1 MRSRLH
7 RYATDTHP
15 LVWHLRKSV
24 RLSAQARF
32 CFRAADRGRAQIV
45 IPAMVLVEVMY
56 LAERN
61 RITTQ
66 LVEIITLVKT
76 STNYLIVPLDE
87 AVIAVAQTLPATIEL
102 HDRLIAATAKALNVP
117 LITGDEVLQK
127 VQEIETIW

>member
-24 RLSAQARF
+24 RLSAKARS

-87 AVIAVAQTLPATIEL
+87 TVIAVAQTLPATIEL

-127 VQEIETIW
+127 VQEVVLGF